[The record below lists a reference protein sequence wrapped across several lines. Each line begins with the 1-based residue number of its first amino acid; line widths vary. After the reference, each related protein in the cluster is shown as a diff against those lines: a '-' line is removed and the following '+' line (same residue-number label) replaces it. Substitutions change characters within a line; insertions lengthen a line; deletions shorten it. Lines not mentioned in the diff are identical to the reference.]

1 MILNRVGASE
11 VDKSAEFRGL
21 STDTKPTQGLNEG
34 DVFLEMDT
42 GEVYFWDGDKW
53 IAPA

>member
-42 GEVYFWDGDKW
+42 GEVYFWDGNNW
-53 IAPA
+53 ITPA

>member
-42 GEVYFWDGDKW
+42 GEVAFWNGTQW
-53 IAPA
+53 IYPS